1 MANGHYNRLSMRLKK
16 VTLSG
21 YKTFASRQ
29 AFEFGAGITAVIGP
43 NGSGKSNVADGVR
56 WALGE
61 QSYSLLRGKRTDDM
75 IYSGSARRP
84 RASMAE
90 VLLTFDNSDGFFPIE
105 FSEIEIGRRAFRD
118 GANEYLLNGN
128 KVRLRD
134 IGDLLSH
141 TGLAERTYTV
151 IGQGMVD
158 DALAQK
164 PEERRALFEEAAGI
178 GAYRDRRED
187 AHRKLEETRG
197 NLQRA
202 RDILAEITPRLGQL
216 ERQAHRARQYQTLS
230 AELETL
236 TKAWFGIQAR
246 AQREAILRHGEARD
260 WARAHVAA
268 ALAAVRARDEAG
280 QTLRATL
287 ADLRGQIATLQPQ
300 RDEARR
306 TAEQLSRELAVARE
320 RDRAFASQLSD
331 VERETF
337 TRAAALET
345 HGLRVAQAAALTV
358 AAQSRLETVQH
369 ALAIAQRAA
378 TERQTARDE
387 MEAARAAAQKE
398 LLRLNSATSAA
409 QNRVTSARGRQAQLH
424 RQTGDVQARNETLN
438 AQRER
443 ELQTLARIDPAL
455 EQDATRIAALQA
467 THDETVRSLDAARAA
482 LGAAQTAHAT
492 AEAEERMTQRFSVFA
507 EMRAQ
512 QGSDDLL
519 AAAQAAKLPGLAG
532 ALGTLIQVRPD
543 DKRAVEAALGEQLK
557 AVIVETEEGVT
568 GIRRWLAQRNTQG
581 RLLVLPLGSIRS
593 TVDSGELGERAFAL
607 GAWPLM
613 DMISAPGWLRPLLQ
627 VVAGRAFVARDL
639 DAARALAA
647 QLPEGC
653 QFVTRDGECVCANG
667 VLTLPAGER
676 RPIVLG
682 GDAET
687 PEPEPGAGW
696 ISPED
701 AKARA
706 AQTRAGRDAA
716 QRALE
721 AARKKAEESARAQ
734 DAFARETAHRRAQRE
749 DITRRIARIE
759 EQLVQAM
766 GDIARIEQEQADV
779 LPQLEAAAADAQQ
792 AEAAQGEAAARLAD
806 LETELRGQLQ
816 LSLFSQSAAEAVPT
830 GPQAAARE
838 TGWVNTLNAA
848 FAAVASAN
856 EALRNAEAARRER
869 LASLAEGANA
879 RDATAR
885 RAIELSA
892 KVAPARNALA
902 TLGAEE
908 RDAAARIAWLDQ
920 LLAPLTRQARATE
933 AEAVA
938 EDTRA
943 REIDRVLREAESRLN
958 AAELELLRH
967 QDELAALR
975 QRVADALAGEDG
987 ASAAGAADALEA
999 LPAVENLPPGT
1010 EERITQ
1016 LRGQIRRLGA
1026 INAEA
1031 QVEYDDLAKRHE
1043 FLTTQCDDLDR
1054 ASISLQQVI
1063 AELNDVMKAT
1073 FRQTFD
1079 AIAGA
1084 FQQTFK
1090 VLFGG
1095 GQAKLTLVNAD
1106 NIDESGVEIQAQP
1119 PGKRPQ
1125 TLALL
1130 SGGERSLTATAL
1142 LFAILRIKPTP
1153 FCVLDEVDAALDE
1166 ANVVRIRSMLESLSD
1181 QTQFIVITHKRG
1193 TVEAAPARLTPGRG
1207 RPFRKKL
1214 AIGQTVLISC

>member
-1 MANGHYNRLSMRLKK
+1 MRLKK

-75 IYSGSARRP
+75 IYSGSTRRP

-202 RDILAEITPRLGQL
+202 RDILAEITPRLSQL
-216 ERQAHRARQYQTLS
+216 ERQAHRARQYQTLA

-236 TKAWFGIQAR
+236 TRAWFGIQAR
-246 AQREAILRHGEARD
+246 AQREAIVRHGEARD

-268 ALAAVRARDEAG
+268 ALAAVRARDDAGEALRG
-280 QTLRATL
+280 QL

-306 TAEQLSRELAVARE
+306 AAEQLSRELAVARE
-320 RDRAFASQLSD
+320 RDRAYASQLSD
-331 VERETF
+331 VERETGS
-337 TRAAALET
+337 RASALDG
-345 HGLRVAQAAALTV
+345 HGLRVAQAAAMAMAT
-358 AAQSRLETVQH
+358 QSRLDTMQH
-369 ALAIAQRAA
+369 ALTIAQRAA

-409 QNRVTSARGRQAQLH
+409 QNKVTAARGRQAQLF
-424 RQTGDVQARNETLN
+424 RQSGDVQARNETLN

-455 EQDATRIAALQA
+455 EQDALRMSALQA
-467 THDETVRSLDAARAA
+467 AHDETVRGLDAARAA

-639 DAARALAA
+639 EAARALAA

-687 PEPEPGAGW
+687 AEPEPSAGW

-706 AQTRAGRDAA
+706 AQTRAARDAA

-721 AARKKAEESARAQ
+721 AARRKSEESARAQ
-734 DAFARETAHRRAQRE
+734 DAFMRETAHRRAQRD

-766 GDIARIEQEQADV
+766 GDIARIEQEQADAQ
-779 LPQLEAAAADAQQ
+779 PQLEAAADEAQQ

-816 LSLFSQSAAEAVPT
+816 LSLFSQSAAEAAPA
-830 GPQAAARE
+830 GPVAAARE

-856 EALRNAEAARRER
+856 EAMRNAESARRER
-869 LASLAEGANA
+869 LAALAEGANA
-879 RDATAR
+879 REAAAR
-885 RAIELSA
+885 RATELSA
-892 KVAPARNALA
+892 KITPARNALA
-902 TLGAEE
+902 ALSEAE
-908 RDAAARIAWLDQ
+908 RDAAARISALDQ
-920 LLAPLTRQARATE
+920 ALAPLTRQARATE
-933 AEAVA
+933 AEVVA
-938 EDTRA
+938 EDARA
-943 REIDRVLREAESRLN
+943 REIDRALREAESKLN

-999 LPAVENLPPGT
+999 LPSVESLPPGT

-1181 QTQFIVITHKRG
+1181 QTQFIVITHNRG
-1193 TVEAAPARLTPGRG
+1193 TVEAASTIYGISMGADG
-1207 RPFRKKL
+1207 
-1214 AIGQTVLISC
+1214 ASTVLSLQLEDVK

>member
-1 MANGHYNRLSMRLKK
+1 MRLKK

-75 IYSGSARRP
+75 IYSGSTRRP

-202 RDILAEITPRLGQL
+202 RDILAEITPRLSQL
-216 ERQAHRARQYQTLS
+216 ERQAHRARQYQTLA

-236 TKAWFGIQAR
+236 TRAWFGIQAR
-246 AQREAILRHGEARD
+246 AQREAIARHGEARD

-280 QTLRATL
+280 EALRATL

-306 TAEQLSRELAVARE
+306 AAEQFSRELAVARE

-331 VERETF
+331 VERETGS
-337 TRAAALET
+337 RAAALDG
-345 HGLRVAQAAALTV
+345 HGLRVAQAAAM
-358 AAQSRLETVQH
+358 AMASQSRLDSMQH

-378 TERQTARDE
+378 TERQTARNE
-387 MEAARAAAQKE
+387 MEAARAAAQTE

-409 QNRVTSARGRQAQLH
+409 QNKVTAARSRQAQLH
-424 RQTGDVQARNETLN
+424 RQTGDVQARNEALN

-443 ELQTLARIDPAL
+443 ELQTVARIDPAL
-455 EQDATRIAALQA
+455 EQDATRMAALQA
-467 THDETVRSLDAARAA
+467 AHDETVRAHDAARAA
-482 LGAAQTAHAT
+482 LSAAQTAHAT

-568 GIRRWLAQRNTQG
+568 GIRHWLAHRNTQG

-593 TVDSGELGERAFAL
+593 SVDSGELGERAFAL

-613 DMISAPGWLRPLLQ
+613 DMISAPSWLRPLLQ

-682 GDAET
+682 GDTET
-687 PEPEPGAGW
+687 AEPEPSAGW

-706 AQTRAGRDAA
+706 AQTRVARDAA

-721 AARKKAEESARAQ
+721 AARRKSEESARAQ
-734 DAFARETAHRRAQRE
+734 DAFTRETAHRRAQRD

-779 LPQLEAAAADAQQ
+779 LPQLEAAASDAQQ
-792 AEAAQGEAAARLAD
+792 AEVAQGEAAARLAD

-816 LSLFSQSAAEAVPT
+816 LSLFSQTAAEAAPS
-830 GPQAAARE
+830 GPQATARE

-856 EALRNAEAARRER
+856 EAVRNAEGARRER

-879 RDATAR
+879 RDAAAR
-885 RAIELSA
+885 RTIDLSA
-892 KVAPARNALA
+892 KIAPARNALA
-902 TLGAEE
+902 ALGDAE
-908 RDAAARIAWLDQ
+908 RDAAARISALDQ
-920 LLAPLTRQARATE
+920 ALAPLTRQARATE
-933 AEAVA
+933 AEAIA

-943 REIDRVLREAESRLN
+943 RETDRALREAESKLN

-975 QRVADALAGEDG
+975 QRVVDALAGEDG
-987 ASAAGAADALEA
+987 GPSGADTADALESLPSVES
-999 LPAVENLPPGT
+999 LPAGT

-1166 ANVVRIRSMLESLSD
+1166 ANIVRIRSMLESLSD
-1181 QTQFIVITHKRG
+1181 QTQFIVITHNRG
-1193 TVEAAPARLTPGRG
+1193 TVEAASTIYGISMGADG
-1207 RPFRKKL
+1207 
-1214 AIGQTVLISC
+1214 ASTVLSLQLEDVK

>member
-1 MANGHYNRLSMRLKK
+1 MA
-16 VTLSG
+16 
-21 YKTFASRQ
+21 AQQ
-29 AFEFGAGITAVIGP
+29 A
-43 NGSGKSNVADGVR
+43 
-56 WALGE
+56 
-61 QSYSLLRGKRTDDM
+61 
-75 IYSGSARRP
+75 
-84 RASMAE
+84 
-90 VLLTFDNSDGFFPIE
+90 
-105 FSEIEIGRRAFRD
+105 
-118 GANEYLLNGN
+118 
-128 KVRLRD
+128 
-134 IGDLLSH
+134 
-141 TGLAERTYTV
+141 
-151 IGQGMVD
+151 
-158 DALAQK
+158 
-164 PEERRALFEEAAGI
+164 
-178 GAYRDRRED
+178 
-187 AHRKLEETRG
+187 AH
-197 NLQRA
+197 
-202 RDILAEITPRLGQL
+202 
-216 ERQAHRARQYQTLS
+216 
-230 AELETL
+230 
-236 TKAWFGIQAR
+236 
-246 AQREAILRHGEARD
+246 
-260 WARAHVAA
+260 
-268 ALAAVRARDEAG
+268 DE
-280 QTLRATL
+280 TLRA
-287 ADLRGQIATLQPQ
+287 
-300 RDEARR
+300 
-306 TAEQLSRELAVARE
+306 
-320 RDRAFASQLSD
+320 
-331 VERETF
+331 
-337 TRAAALET
+337 
-345 HGLRVAQAAALTV
+345 
-358 AAQSRLETVQH
+358 
-369 ALAIAQRAA
+369 
-378 TERQTARDE
+378 
-387 MEAARAAAQKE
+387 
-398 LLRLNSATSAA
+398 
-409 QNRVTSARGRQAQLH
+409 
-424 RQTGDVQARNETLN
+424 
-438 AQRER
+438 
-443 ELQTLARIDPAL
+443 
-455 EQDATRIAALQA
+455 
-467 THDETVRSLDAARAA
+467 LDAARAA

-581 RLLVLPLGSIRS
+581 RLLVLPLGSVRS

-639 DAARALAA
+639 EAARALAA

-682 GDAET
+682 GEAEAA
-687 PEPEPGAGW
+687 EPEPGAGW

-706 AQTRAGRDAA
+706 AQTRAARDAA

-721 AARKKAEESARAQ
+721 AARRKAEENTRAQ
-734 DAFARETAHRRAQRE
+734 EAFAREIAHRRAQRD
-749 DITRRIARIE
+749 DITRRIARVE
-759 EQLVQAM
+759 EQLAQAM
-766 GDIARIEQEQADV
+766 GEITRIEQEQADAQ
-779 LPQLEAAAADAQQ
+779 PQLEAAADDAQQ

-816 LSLFSQSAAEAVPT
+816 LSLFSQAAEDVAPA
-830 GPQAAARE
+830 GPQPAARE
-838 TGWVNTLNAA
+838 SGWVNTLNAA

-856 EALRNAEAARRER
+856 EAVRNAEGARRER

-879 RDATAR
+879 RDAAAR

-892 KVAPARNALA
+892 NIAPARSALA
-902 TLGAEE
+902 ALGDAE
-908 RDAAARIAWLDQ
+908 RDAASRINALDQ
-920 LLAPLTRQARATE
+920 ALAPLTLQARTIE

-938 EDTRA
+938 EDARA
-943 REIDRVLREAESRLN
+943 RETDRALRDAESKLN

-999 LPAVENLPPGT
+999 LPAVESLPPGT

-1166 ANVVRIRSMLESLSD
+1166 ANIVRIRSMLESLSD
-1181 QTQFIVITHKRG
+1181 QTQFIVITHNRG
-1193 TVEAAPARLTPGRG
+1193 TVEAASTIYGISMGADG
-1207 RPFRKKL
+1207 
-1214 AIGQTVLISC
+1214 ASTVLSLQLEDVK

>member
-1 MANGHYNRLSMRLKK
+1 MRLKK

-75 IYSGSARRP
+75 IFSGSARRP

-105 FSEIEIGRRAFRD
+105 FTEIEIGRRAYRD

-128 KVRLRD
+128 RVRLRD
-134 IGDLLSH
+134 VADLLSH

-151 IGQGMVD
+151 IGQGLVD
-158 DALAQK
+158 NALAQK

-187 AHRKLEETRG
+187 ALRKLEETRG

-202 RDILAEITPRLGQL
+202 RDILAEITPRLAQL
-216 ERQAHRARQYQTLS
+216 ERQAQRARQYQTLS

-246 AQREAILRHGEARD
+246 TMREAIIRHTEGRD

-268 ALAAVRARDEAG
+268 AMAGVRQRDEAG
-280 QTLRATL
+280 SAIRETL
-287 ADLRGQIATLQPQ
+287 ANIRARIATLQPL

-306 TAEQLSRELAVARE
+306 TVERLSRELAVARE
-320 RDRAFASQLSD
+320 RDRAFAAQLGES
-331 VERETF
+331 EREAVS
-337 TRAAALET
+337 RRGALDGLSARAAHAAALS
-345 HGLRVAQAAALTV
+345 LAAQA
-358 AAQSRLETVQH
+358 RLDEKQRG
-369 ALAIAQRAA
+369 LAIAQQAA
-378 TERQTARDE
+378 TERQTVRDE
-387 MEAARAAAQKE
+387 LETNQAAAQKE
-398 LLRLNSATSAA
+398 LLRLNSAMNAA
-409 QNRVTSARGRQAQLH
+409 QNRTAGIRSRQAQLQ
-424 RQTGDVQARNETLN
+424 RQIGDAQGRNESLS

-443 ELQTLARIDPAL
+443 EIQSLGRTEQGL
-455 EQDATRIAALQA
+455 EQDAARVAGLRASV
-467 THDETVRSLDAARAA
+467 DEAHRGLDAARAA
-482 LGAAQTAHAT
+482 LSAAQSAVAA
-492 AEAEERMTQRFSVFA
+492 AEAEERMTQRFRVFA

-519 AAAQAAKLPGLAG
+519 AAAQAARLPGLAG
-532 ALGTLIQVRPD
+532 TLGALIQVRPD

-557 AVIVETEEGVT
+557 ALIVESEDGVT
-568 GIRRWLAQRNTQG
+568 GIRRWLAHPNAQG
-581 RLLVLPLGSIRS
+581 RLLVLPLGNIRA
-593 TVDSGELGERAFAL
+593 TVDIGELGERAFAL

-613 DMISAPGWLRPLLQ
+613 DMISAPAWLRPVLQ

-639 DAARALAA
+639 DAARALAT

-653 QFVTRDGECVCANG
+653 RFVTRDGECVCANG

-682 GDAET
+682 DDSETADAPLSAE
-687 PEPEPGAGW
+687 W
-696 ISPED
+696 ISPEQ
-701 AKARA
+701 ARA
-706 AQTRAGRDAA
+706 QVAQTRAAREQA
-716 QRALE
+716 QRAAE
-721 AARKKAEESARAQ
+721 AARHKVDESARAQ
-734 DAFARETAHRRAQRE
+734 ETFGGEATHRRSQR
-749 DITRRIARIE
+749 DDAGRRIVRLE
-759 EQLVQAM
+759 EQLAQSM
-766 GDIARIEQEQADV
+766 GDIGRIEQEQV
-779 LPQLEAAAADAQQ
+779 EVRTLLEASTGDAQQ
-792 AEAAQGEAAARLAD
+792 AESAQGEAAARLAEI
-806 LETELRGQLQ
+806 ETELRGQLQ
-816 LSLFSQSAAEAVPT
+816 LSLFSKSEPEAASTVARPAHAEA
-830 GPQAAARE
+830 
-838 TGWVNTLNAA
+838 GWVNTLNAA
-848 FAAVASAN
+848 FASVASAT
-856 EALRNAEAARRER
+856 EANRNAESAKRER
-869 LASLAEGANA
+869 IAALNEGAQ
-879 RDATAR
+879 T
-885 RAIELSA
+885 
-892 KVAPARNALA
+892 
-902 TLGAEE
+902 
-908 RDAAARIAWLDQ
+908 RDAAARRTVDLRAQIA
-920 LLAPLTRQARATE
+920 PTRTALITLTE
-933 AEAVA
+933 AERAAAARQAEFDDAHGPLTGQVKAGEAAALA
-938 EDTRA
+938 EDARA
-943 REIDRVLREAESRLN
+943 READRALRDAESRLN

-967 QDELAALR
+967 LDELATLR
-975 QRVADALAGEDG
+975 QRVTDALASEDG
-987 ASAAGAADALEA
+987 VAQPALDEDPLQS
-999 LPAVENLPPGT
+999 LPAVESLAPGT
-1010 EERITQ
+1010 EERISQ

-1031 QVEYDDLAKRHE
+1031 QIEYDALEKRHA
-1043 FLTTQCDDLDR
+1043 FLTEQCDDLDR
-1054 ASISLQQVI
+1054 ASLALQQIV

-1079 AIAGA
+1079 AIAAA

-1095 GQAKLTLVNAD
+1095 GQARLVLVNGD
-1106 NIDESGVEIQAQP
+1106 NIDEAGVEIQAQP

-1166 ANVVRIRSMLESLSD
+1166 ANIVRIRSMLESLSD
-1181 QTQFIVITHKRG
+1181 QTQFIVITHNRG
-1193 TVEAAPARLTPGRG
+1193 TVEAAGTIYGISMGADG
-1207 RPFRKKL
+1207 
-1214 AIGQTVLISC
+1214 ASTVLSLQLEDVK